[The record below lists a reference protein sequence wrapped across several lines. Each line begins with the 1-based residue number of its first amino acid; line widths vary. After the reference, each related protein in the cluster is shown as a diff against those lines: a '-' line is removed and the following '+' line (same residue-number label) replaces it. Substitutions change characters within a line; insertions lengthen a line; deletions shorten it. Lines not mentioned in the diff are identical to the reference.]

1 MEARILKMDVPEILM
16 QKALK
21 QVIKGTRKK
30 KARASQWARKFRQHF
45 KEAQGAS
52 KWKKAVEGATAAEFR
67 ASMAPPVK
75 ADKTKAEKDA
85 KLSKA
90 QKRAASEMG
99 MGVKFAVSARKRF
112 RKGAPEPPPAP
123 APEVP
128 AADAP
133 EHPWLGQVVRVTSDN
148 AREQWIGL
156 TGTVTSVRQMP
167 DKTFSLQILS
177 DGDSDGKGIQVIGP
191 LPIAWVQ
198 QGRGDTK
205 SVAPERLSY
214 QQFTGAMRQPV
225 RWRLLGADAPENLEN
240 IRHGQLVEQTS
251 VAAMVEEVM
260 ARVQYP
266 DAKAIMPTVATTLSF
281 AGEMNEDQQLQHLQL
296 QAEMDNFLSV
306 GVFVWAQD
314 PRHYTLLLAQRPQLQ
329 TPEGAMHPWHLRF
342 LDPLQPP
349 AATSHAAAQ
358 LIARRLGLLAADQ
371 QLQPP
376 QNRRFQ
382 ADGWSCG
389 VWVARFWEDHLR
401 ERRGEPRTPVMP
413 IARCIARANEFSE
426 KIRKAKGGAIADP
439 DAPKLAPGPAEHSS
453 LEAAMEAAQACGKCR
468 PRKDGQ
474 KGCSACMGEWF
485 AFLRSRGGPR

>member
-1 MEARILKMDVPEILM
+1 
-16 QKALK
+16 
-21 QVIKGTRKK
+21 
-30 KARASQWARKFRQHF
+30 
-45 KEAQGAS
+45 
-52 KWKKAVEGATAAEFR
+52 
-67 ASMAPPVK
+67 
-75 ADKTKAEKDA
+75 
-85 KLSKA
+85 
-90 QKRAASEMG
+90 
-99 MGVKFAVSARKRF
+99 
-112 RKGAPEPPPAP
+112 
-123 APEVP
+123 
-128 AADAP
+128 
-133 EHPWLGQVVRVTSDN
+133 
-148 AREQWIGL
+148 
-156 TGTVTSVRQMP
+156 
-167 DKTFSLQILS
+167 
-177 DGDSDGKGIQVIGP
+177 
-191 LPIAWVQ
+191 
-198 QGRGDTK
+198 
-205 SVAPERLSY
+205 
-214 QQFTGAMRQPV
+214 
-225 RWRLLGADAPENLEN
+225 
-240 IRHGQLVEQTS
+240 
-251 VAAMVEEVM
+251 
-260 ARVQYP
+260 
-266 DAKAIMPTVATTLSF
+266 MPTVATTLSF

-329 TPEGAMHPWHLRF
+329 TPEGAMHPWQLRF

-349 AATSHAAAQ
+349 AQTSHAAAQ

-426 KIRKAKGGAIADP
+426 KIRKAKGGAIADA

-474 KGCSACMGEWF
+474 KGCAACMGEWF
-485 AFLRSRGGPR
+485 AFMRARGGPR